1 MSVFIDADYLSLNK
15 YKEELC
21 GDKVEIIRN
30 EDSTIIVL
38 ADGLG
43 SGVKAN
49 ILATLTSKIIG
60 TMLSMGAG
68 IEEAVE
74 TIINTLPICREREIA
89 YSTFT
94 ILQVFKSGECYLV
107 EFDNPAAIILKGG
120 KYCEQRKECRE
131 INGKL
136 IKESRFFVTSNDVII
151 LMSDGAV
158 HAGVGQCLNLGWK
171 WENIKD
177 YMERAY
183 MINMSAKN
191 ISKTLLSA
199 CNNLYANKPGD
210 DTTVATV
217 KIRNYQQVSVIIGPP
232 LDRGMDEYV
241 INKFMGTE
249 GKKVV
254 CGGTT
259 SQIVSRVI
267 GKEIITC
274 INYIDPS
281 IPPIAKIDGID
292 LTTEGVLTMSKALE
306 YIKKYIVSSN
316 SVYEYINLNKQDGA
330 SKLTKI
336 LVEECTGVNFFVG
349 RAINPAHQNPDFPMD
364 LNMKLKLVNDIKEQL
379 ISLGKRVNIE
389 YY

>member
-1 MSVFIDADYLSLNK
+1 MSYFIDADYLSLNK

-21 GDKVEIIRN
+21 GDKVEIIRGEN
-30 EDSTIIVL
+30 STIVVL

-74 TIINTLPICREREIA
+74 TIINTLPICRERGIA
-89 YSTFT
+89 YSTFS
-94 ILQVFKSGECYLV
+94 ILQVFESGECYLV
-107 EFDNPAAIILKGG
+107 EFDNPAAITLKNG
-120 KYCEQRKECRE
+120 KYYDLQKISRE
-131 INGKL
+131 IDGKL
-136 IKESRFFVTSNDVII
+136 IKESRFFVSTDDVII
-151 LMSDGAV
+151 MVSDGAI

-171 WENIKD
+171 WENVKD

-183 MINMSAKN
+183 TVNMSSKN
-191 ISKTLLSA
+191 ISKLLLSA

-217 KIRNYQQVSVIIGPP
+217 KVRNYQQVNVIIGPP
-232 LDRGMDEYV
+232 VNREMDSYV
-241 INKFMGTE
+241 INKFMNSE

-259 SQIVSRVI
+259 SQIVSKITGR
-267 GKEIITC
+267 EIITN
-274 INYIDPS
+274 INYIDPTV
-281 IPPIAKIDGID
+281 PPTAKIEGID
-292 LTTEGVLTMSKALE
+292 LTTEGVLTMAKALE
-306 YIKKYIVSSN
+306 YVKKYIISGN
-316 SVYEYINLNKQDGA
+316 SVNEYINLDKQDGA
-330 SKLTKI
+330 SKLTKF
-336 LVEECTGVNFFVG
+336 LVEDSTAVNFFVG

-364 LNMKLKLVNDIKEQL
+364 MGMKLKLVNDMKEL
-379 ISLGKRVNIE
+379 LLSLGKKVNIE
-389 YY
+389 YF

>member
-1 MSVFIDADYLSLNK
+1 MSYFIDADYLSLNK
-15 YKEELC
+15 YREELC
-21 GDKVEIIRN
+21 GDKVEIIRGEN
-30 EDSTIIVL
+30 YTIVVL

-74 TIINTLPICREREIA
+74 TIINTLPICRERGIA
-89 YSTFT
+89 YSTFS
-94 ILQVFKSGECYLV
+94 ILQVFETGECYLV
-107 EFDNPAAIILKGG
+107 EFDNPAAITLKNG
-120 KYCEQRKECRE
+120 KYYDIQKECRD

-136 IKESRFFVTSNDVII
+136 IKESRFFVTTDDVII
-151 LMSDGAV
+151 MVSDGAI

-171 WENIKD
+171 WENVKD

-183 MINMSAKN
+183 TVNMSSKN
-191 ISKTLLSA
+191 ISKLLLSA

-217 KIRNYQQVSVIIGPP
+217 KVRNYQQVNVIIGPP
-232 LDRGMDEYV
+232 INREMDSYV
-241 INKFMGTE
+241 INKFMNSE

-259 SQIVSRVI
+259 SQIVSKITGR
-267 GKEIITC
+267 EIITN
-274 INYIDPS
+274 INYIDPTV
-281 IPPIAKIDGID
+281 PPTAKIEGID
-292 LTTEGVLTMSKALE
+292 LTTEGVLTMAKALE
-306 YIKKYIVSSN
+306 YVKKYIASGN
-316 SVYEYINLNKQDGA
+316 SVDEYINLDKQDGA
-330 SKLTKI
+330 SKLTKF
-336 LVEECTGVNFFVG
+336 LVEDSTAVNFFVG

-364 LNMKLKLVNDIKEQL
+364 MGMKLKLVNDMKEQL
-379 ISLGKRVNIE
+379 LSLGKKVNIE
-389 YY
+389 YF

>member
-1 MSVFIDADYLSLNK
+1 MSVFIDANYLSLNK

-74 TIINTLPICREREIA
+74 TIISTLPICKEREIA
-89 YSTFT
+89 YSTFS
-94 ILQVFKSGECYLV
+94 ILQVFETGECYLV
-107 EFDNPAAIILKGG
+107 EFDNPAAISLKKG
-120 KYCEQRKECRE
+120 KYYDLQKKCRK

-136 IKESRFFVTSNDVII
+136 IKECRFFVSLDDVII
-151 LMSDGAV
+151 MVSDGAI

-171 WENIKD
+171 WENVKEYI
-177 YMERAY
+177 ERVY
-183 MINMSAKN
+183 KSSMSAKN
-191 ISKTLLSA
+191 ISNALLSA

-210 DTTVATV
+210 DTTVVTV
-217 KIRNYQQVSVIIGPP
+217 RIRNYQKVNVIIGPP
-232 LDRGMDEYV
+232 INREMDNYV
-241 INKFMGTE
+241 INKFMSSC

-259 SQIVSRVI
+259 SQIVSRVT
-267 GKEIITC
+267 GKKIITS
-274 INYIDPS
+274 INYVDTAV
-281 IPPIAKIDGID
+281 PPTAKIEGID
-292 LTTEGVLTMSKALE
+292 LTTEGVLTMAKALE
-306 YIKKYIVSSN
+306 YVKRYIATSN
-316 SVYEYINLNKQDGA
+316 SIDEYINLDKQDGA
-330 SKLTKI
+330 SILTKL
-336 LVEECTGVNFFVG
+336 LVEDSTEVNFFVG
-349 RAINPAHQNPDFPMD
+349 RAINPAHQNPDFPVD
-364 LNMKLKLVNDIKEQL
+364 LGMKLKLVNDMKDQL
-379 ISLGKRVNIE
+379 LNLGKKVSIE
-389 YY
+389 YF

>member
-21 GDKVEIIRN
+21 GDKVEIIRSEN
-30 EDSTIIVL
+30 STIVVL

-74 TIINTLPICREREIA
+74 TIISTLPICKEREIA
-89 YSTFT
+89 YSTFS
-94 ILQVFKSGECYLV
+94 ILQVFETGECYLV
-107 EFDNPAAIILKGG
+107 EFDNPPAITLKKG
-120 KYCEQRKECRE
+120 KYYDLHKECRE

-136 IKESRFFVTSNDVII
+136 IKESRFSVSTDDVII
-151 LMSDGAV
+151 MVSDGAI

-171 WENIKD
+171 WENVKD

-183 MINMSAKN
+183 TINMSAKN

-210 DTTVATV
+210 DTTVVTV

-232 LDRGMDEYV
+232 VDREMDSYV
-241 INKFMGTE
+241 INKFMSSA

-259 SQIVSRVI
+259 SQIVSRVT
-267 GKEIITC
+267 GKEIITN
-274 INYIDPS
+274 INYMDPTV
-281 IPPIAKIDGID
+281 PPTAKIEGID
-292 LTTEGVLTMSKALE
+292 LTTEGVLTMAKALE
-306 YIKKYIVSSN
+306 YVKKYITSSN
-316 SVYEYINLNKQDGA
+316 SIDHYINLDKQDGA
-330 SKLTKI
+330 SKLTKL
-336 LVEECTGVNFFVG
+336 LVEDSTAVKFIVG

-364 LNMKLKLVNDIKEQL
+364 LGMKLKLVNDMKEQL
-379 ISLGKRVNIE
+379 VSIGKVVNIE
-389 YY
+389 YF

>member
-1 MSVFIDADYLSLNK
+1 MSVYIDADYLSLNK
-15 YKEELC
+15 YREELC

-30 EDSTIIVL
+30 ENSIIVVL

-74 TIINTLPICREREIA
+74 TIINTLPICKEREIA
-89 YSTFT
+89 YSTFS
-94 ILQVFKSGECYLV
+94 ILQVFNTGECYLV
-107 EFDNPAAIILKGG
+107 EFDNPAAITLKRG
-120 KYCEQRKECRE
+120 KYYEQRKECRE

-136 IKESRFFVTSNDVII
+136 IKESRFFVTPDDVII

-183 MINMSAKN
+183 TISMSAKS
-191 ISKTLLSA
+191 ISKTLLAA

-210 DTTVATV
+210 DTTVVTV

-232 LDRGMDEYV
+232 VDRDMDEHV
-241 INKFMGTE
+241 INKFMSSD
-249 GKKVV
+249 GKKIV

-259 SQIVSRVI
+259 SQIVSRI
-267 GKEIITC
+267 TGKKIETS
-274 INYIDPS
+274 INYVDPS

-316 SVYEYINLNKQDGA
+316 SVDQYINLGKQDGA
-330 SKLTKI
+330 SKLTRM
-336 LVEECTGVNFFVG
+336 LVEESTAVNFFVG

-364 LNMKLKLVNDIKEQL
+364 LNMKLKLVNDLKEQL
-379 ISLGKRVNIE
+379 VSLGKRVNIE